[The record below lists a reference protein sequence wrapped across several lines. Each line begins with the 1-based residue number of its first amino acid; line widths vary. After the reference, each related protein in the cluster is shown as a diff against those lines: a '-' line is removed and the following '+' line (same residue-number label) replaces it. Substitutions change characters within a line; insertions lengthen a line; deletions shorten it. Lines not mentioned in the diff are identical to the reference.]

1 MEITQKEYDRITKI
15 KDNDDAFEETV
26 KLLDPYLEKY
36 KVYYKFRNSEELD
49 LDIFKKE
56 TKIIFGLLHYV
67 FSTVDID
74 ESDEEDK
81 SKFEMLTYH
90 TKYVYSKIDKVDINE
105 QDKEF
110 HDSLLYIVN
119 YFEQSSKDMEEQY
132 NTLSSRCDMLENFV
146 SDVNINLKIQ
156 EIAKR
161 IKDGT
166 VSKEELV
173 DDKKWCQTILKN
185 YHKKEEVMVIIQEFH
200 SLEKNDYKYLYNE
213 ESNKDT
219 QKKYIRYMQID
230 NIMYIMLM
238 IENKLKNN

>member
-49 LDIFKKE
+49 PETFKKE

-81 SKFEMLTYH
+81 SKFEILTYH
-90 TKYVYSKIDKVDINE
+90 TKYVYSRIDKVDINK

-119 YFEQSSKDMEEQY
+119 YFEQSSKNMEE
-132 NTLSSRCDMLENFV
+132 N
-146 SDVNINLKIQ
+146 DVNINLKMQ
-156 EIAKR
+156 EIATR
-161 IKDGT
+161 IKDDS

-173 DDKKWCQTILKN
+173 GDKRWCQNILKN

-200 SLEKNDYKYLYNE
+200 SLEKNDYNCLYNE
-213 ESNKDT
+213 ESDKDT

-230 NIMYIMLM
+230 NIMHIMLM
-238 IENKLKNN
+238 IENKLKND